1 LCFSVQEDVCTLVTG
16 PSVSSASWMMH
27 DYVGVRTQEGAPGK
41 ANADNQVYTT
51 VNLANAVT
59 QTVYHSKTFKSTGT
73 NTEISKGTV
82 ESSDVGTQYCATLL
96 SVQCQANMPDLTFE
110 DLEKDEKKKKNFY
123 TGVPSA
129 AVFKTLFDELS
140 TDAKLLKKQVGSRK
154 NIRYIDEFIFLAIK
168 RTN

>member
-1 LCFSVQEDVCTLVTG
+1 
-16 PSVSSASWMMH
+16 MH

-51 VNLANAVT
+51 VNLAT

-110 DLEKDEKKKKNFY
+110 DLEKDGKKRRIFTQVY
-123 TGVPSA
+123 QV
-129 AVFKTLFDELS
+129 LQCL
-140 TDAKLLKKQVGSRK
+140 KLCLMNCRQTRNS
-154 NIRYIDEFIFLAIK
+154 
-168 RTN
+168 